1 MMPKVKKSPHKIYIF
16 GNPLV
21 EEDTLA
27 VLVGRQLQKKFP
39 QIEFKH
45 IDPTEEEIQ
54 EKEITI
60 IDVAQNIEKVTIIEN
75 IDQLELGPRVSL
87 HDFDVTFALK
97 LLKKIGSIQ
106 KVTIIAIPI
115 SYSLEK
121 ACKEVEPYVHLT
133 LKK

>member
-1 MMPKVKKSPHKIYIF
+1 MMPKGKKSLHKIYIF

-27 VLVGRQLQKKFP
+27 VLVGRQLQKRFLD
-39 QIEFKH
+39 IEFKH

-54 EKEITI
+54 EKEII
-60 IDVAQNIEKVTIIEN
+60 ILDVAQNIEKVTVIEN
-75 IDQLELGPRVSL
+75 IDQLELGPKVSL

-106 KVTIIAIPI
+106 RVKIIAIPMN
-115 SYSLEK
+115 YSLK
-121 ACKEVEPYVHLT
+121 QAVKEVEPYVHLT
-133 LKK
+133 FKK